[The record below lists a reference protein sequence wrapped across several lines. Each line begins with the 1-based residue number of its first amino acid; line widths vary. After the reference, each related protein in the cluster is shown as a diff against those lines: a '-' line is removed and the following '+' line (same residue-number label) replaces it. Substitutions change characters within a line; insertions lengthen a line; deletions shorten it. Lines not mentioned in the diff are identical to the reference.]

1 MAIYISAALI
11 AVISLIS
18 GLKYADIYIHKR
30 DETAEKSYFTPKF
43 LVPFV
48 LICTAFCVFSVFV
61 MKKNQETTMDII
73 RYVTVICGL
82 SLSSVTDIKLKLIPN
97 VFCLSMIAACILEI
111 AVSCIFFKE
120 ALVYELMSSLIGG
133 VFGGGLLLI
142 GRLISRNGMGMGDVK
157 ILFAAGLLLRFEKM
171 FGLLFW
177 GLIFS
182 VFFGVGLMIFKKVK
196 SSHTISMAPFF
207 LSGAAAMNIIAF
219 ISQIVYEG
227 V

>member
-1 MAIYISAALI
+1 MILYISAALI
-11 AVISLIS
+11 SVVTLIF
-18 GLKYADIYIHKR
+18 GMKYADSYIHKK
-30 DETAEKSYFTPKF
+30 DEATEKSYFTPKF

-61 MKKNQETTMDII
+61 MKKSGEAAMDII

-97 VFCLSMIAACILEI
+97 IFSLAMIVACILEI
-111 AVSCIFFKE
+111 AVSCIFFNG
-120 ALVYELMSSLIGG
+120 AIAFELMSSLIGG

-157 ILFAAGLLLRFEKM
+157 ILFSAGLLLRFDKT

-182 VFFGVGLMIFKKVK
+182 VFFGIGLMIFKKVK
-196 SSHTISMAPFF
+196 SSYTISMAPFF
-207 LSGAAAMNIIAF
+207 LAGTAAMNVIVF
-219 ISQIVYEG
+219 ISQIIYEG

>member
-1 MAIYISAALI
+1 MLIYISASLI
-11 AVISLIS
+11 AVISLII
-18 GLKYADIYIHKR
+18 GLKYADSYIHKK
-30 DETAEKSYFTPKF
+30 DDTIEKSYFTPKF
-43 LVPFV
+43 IIPFV
-48 LICTAFCVFSVFV
+48 LVCTAFCIFSVFV
-61 MKKNQETTMDII
+61 MKRDDESAIDII

-82 SLSSVTDIKLKLIPN
+82 TLSSVTDIKLKLIPN
-97 VFCLSMIAACILEI
+97 VFCLAMIGACVLEI

-120 ALVYELMSSLIGG
+120 AIAFELISSLIGG

-157 ILFAAGLLLRFEKM
+157 ILFAAGLLLRFDKM

-196 SSHTISMAPFF
+196 SSYTISMAPFF
-207 LSGAAAMNIIAF
+207 LAGAAALNIVAF